1 MMSNNPRDEITPE
14 YVYMNRRRFIQ
25 AALLAAGRARLEL
38 LGLELREEKLRVVD
52 LLLLATTTAFCF
64 LIAAILLVALLVVLF
79 WDSRIVLLGGLCGVF
94 AAAGAL
100 AWRALGRALNQ
111 SGPLFA
117 QSIAELD
124 KDLHQ
129 LGGRKRDEPATD

>member
-1 MMSNNPRDEITPE
+1 MSDSAGSAGLLGTTRNGA
-14 YVYMNRRRFIQ
+14 

-64 LIAAILLVALLVVLF
+64 LIAAILLVALLVIVF
-79 WDSRIVLLGGLCGVF
+79 WDSRIVLLGALSGVF
-94 AAAGAL
+94 VSAGAL
-100 AWRALGRALNQ
+100 AWRALGRSLSQ

-129 LGGRKRDEPATD
+129 LGGLKRDEAATD